1 MVISGHNLIRVR
13 RQTTPTIP
21 TSCFFTIPEEY
32 KTCHVNH
39 DRLLLHDSDDLQSQ
53 INNSLYSQP
62 EGRVLIWSSDVQLN
76 LLFSSKKLYMDG
88 TFASAPPY
96 FNQLFIIHSI
106 HQDSCTFFVFLSNVL
121 DHCFLTKYI
130 F

>member
-76 LLFSSKKLYMDG
+76 LLQHRRISINYLLY
-88 TFASAPPY
+88 T
-96 FNQLFIIHSI
+96 LFIKIHVHSL
-106 HQDSCTFFVFLSNVL
+106 FFCQMFLIIA
-121 DHCFLTKYI
+121 F
-130 F
+130 